1 MTNTECEALLK
12 LMNWRVYVLALVA
25 TVDNACRAHCAPVH
39 KSTFDLALD
48 VARRLSLDQVDE
60 MESWAASDKARAAAD
75 RAGAD
80 TAMAAETVRAITC
93 AADVVW
99 AAAMAACFFD
109 RAAAARTASALLR
122 ELTGETDRRLVI
134 ESLRAVEFADVVV
147 THSGWVISQSHV
159 WVPKGALGGCWL
171 RRTEVHAL
179 DMVRLDLELAAGR
192 QA

>member
-25 TVDNACRAHCAPVH
+25 TVDDACRAHCAPVH
-39 KSTFDLALD
+39 MSTFDSALG
-48 VARRLSLDQVDE
+48 VARRLSLDQGNE
-60 MESWAASDKARAAAD
+60 TESWAASDAARAAAHW
-75 RAGAD
+75 AAAD
-80 TAMAAETVRAITC
+80 TSMAIETVRAITS

-99 AAAMAACFFD
+99 ATAMAAFFFD
-109 RAAAARTASALLR
+109 RAAAARTAAAVLR
-122 ELTGETDRRLVI
+122 ELTGETDRRRLI
-134 ESLRAVEFADVVV
+134 ESLRDVEFADLVV
-147 THSGWVISQSHV
+147 THSGWVITESHV